1 MKIIVAKQ
9 IDVNKFTA
17 QHSAFFV
24 RIDPE
29 DLSLSVLEILQDLAN
44 LSWLNTF
51 DRESVKNSF
60 KSRATKTCDDIKCKL
75 VDANTNT
82 PLIDEAG
89 EYIVSCL
96 AKKAL
101 VSVYAHKDIPLAEL
115 LGRKISNNPGFDFYT
130 EKDGLLTAGEA
141 KYIKGVNA
149 YNSSLSQV
157 NKFISKKKHID
168 DLALLFFF
176 VPDESLDN
184 MNKGNFSI
192 GAAFSVT
199 DIETEKLIM
208 NILKNN
214 AFEKTIQNHSI
225 FLLAVNMY
233 E

>member
-1 MKIIVAKQ
+1 MRIIETKQ
-9 IDVNKFTA
+9 VEVSRFKT

-29 DLSLSVLEILQDLAN
+29 NLSLSVLEILQDLAN
-44 LSWLNTF
+44 LSWLNSF
-51 DRESVKNSF
+51 DQESVKNSF
-60 KSRATKTCDDIKCKL
+60 KSRATKTCNYIKSKL
-75 VDANTNT
+75 IDANTNT

-130 EKDGLLTAGEA
+130 EKDGLLTTGEA

-149 YNSSLSQV
+149 YNSSLSQI
-157 NKFISKKKHID
+157 NEFIKKNKHID
-168 DLALLFFF
+168 DIALLFFF
-176 VPDESLDN
+176 VPDESLEN
-184 MNKGNFSI
+184 MNNGNFSI
-192 GAAFSVT
+192 GTAFSAT
-199 DIETEKLIM
+199 DIATDTLIE
-208 NILKNN
+208 NILNNN
-214 AFEKTIQNHSI
+214 AFQMAIQNHTI